1 MKYQHIDADAIIAE
15 MEEHH
20 LNGTWPEPEEGQ
32 LEAIETAFTEVS
44 DSCATFEKLIARR
57 AETIGMRR
65 QFKRDKS
72 SAKSQEQR
80 DTANLWSAEVY
91 VRLRSENKY
100 ERSEVTSELV
110 IPYETLLRYQNIICD
125 LFILLIRQEN
135 ARRAK
140 PLYRIG
146 AFLKRL
152 TARN

>member
-1 MKYQHIDADAIIAE
+1 MKYQNIDADAIIAE
-15 MEEHH
+15 MEQHR
-20 LNGTWPEPEEGQ
+20 LNDTWPEPDEGQ
-32 LEAIETAFTEVS
+32 LEALDMAFTEVS
-44 DSCATFEKLIARR
+44 DSCAAFEKLIARR
-57 AETIGMRR
+57 AETIGMSE
-65 QFKRDKS
+65 QFERDKS

-80 DTANLWSAEVY
+80 DTAIRWSAEVY

-110 IPYETLLRYQNIICD
+110 DPYETLLRYQDIIRD